1 METEERMSPSQ
12 VYLFEKVVNKREE
25 RLKLVFEKAKLTA
38 GQQSELEKAHW
49 RLRKSKIV
57 VNLSLHERAFGDP
70 LIDSLLDARR
80 LYNVF
85 EIAHAGE
92 MANPTR
98 MRIRI
103 MLEFKVYGATNN
115 IQSVLG
121 GMSNTEHPNYGILD
135 YFNHPIGISMLGGYG
150 WYRFIC
156 NHRVKYRSTFAPADS
171 LYITSDQV
179 FRFADIEGILAS
191 RPYPGS
197 GYWFEYVN
205 TGTVPIDQNGNA
217 CYIEAQILGGISLKK
232 DVETICHPETDKF
245 NKSFLKKL
253 QRFKTEF
260 GIELKKY

>member
-1 METEERMSPSQ
+1 MESEERMSPSQ
-12 VYLFEKVVNKREE
+12 KYLFKNVVSKKEE
-25 RLKLVFEKAKLTA
+25 RLKAVFEKAALTVE
-38 GQQSELEKAHW
+38 QQSALEQARQ
-49 RLRKSKIV
+49 RLDQSKIV
-57 VNLSLHERAFGDP
+57 VSLSLHERAFGAP
-70 LIDSLLDARR
+70 LIDSLLDSGR

-103 MLEFKVYGATNN
+103 MLEFKVYGGTNN
-115 IQSVLG
+115 IQSIFG

-156 NHRVKYRSTFAPADS
+156 NNGVNYRSTFAPADS
-171 LYITSDQV
+171 LYITPDQV

-205 TGTVPIDQNGNA
+205 TGTVPIDQNGNP
-217 CYIEAQILGGISLKK
+217 CYIEAQPLGGISLKK
-232 DVETICHPETDKF
+232 DVETLCHPETDKF
-245 NKSFLKKL
+245 NRPFFKKL
-253 QRFKTEF
+253 QR
-260 GIELKKY
+260 LKKDFSVALNMY